1 MTEWK
6 ARSLNPITRIYID
19 GGQYPK
25 ICIDIDLPNEVM
37 IRREKTK
44 KITLETGTCWEK
56 QEAEELF
63 DTILKAFG
71 ITMQKSNLSPVTFV
85 NMFCSDKDAKLSDVP
100 QPIPRQQG
108 VLL

>member
-1 MTEWK
+1 M
-6 ARSLNPITRIYID
+6 NPIKRIYINGD
-19 GGQYPK
+19 QYPN
-25 ICIDIDLPNEVM
+25 IRIDIELQDEVT

-44 KITLETGTCWEK
+44 KITLETVTCWEK

-63 DTILKAFG
+63 DAILKAFG
-71 ITMQKSNLSPVTFV
+71 ITLQKSNLSPVTFV

-100 QPIPRQQG
+100 QPLLKPKG